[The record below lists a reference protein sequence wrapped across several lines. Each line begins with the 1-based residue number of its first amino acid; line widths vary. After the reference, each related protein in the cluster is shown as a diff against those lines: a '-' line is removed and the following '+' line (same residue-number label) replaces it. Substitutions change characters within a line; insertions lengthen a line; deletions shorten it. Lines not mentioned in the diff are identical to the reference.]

1 MHANSF
7 LPDNK
12 KHAGADTQVDNARLL
27 KGMKIAHNNL
37 VLDLAIF
44 QSPTATKLSLIVWAC
59 RILST
64 SVIFFWEHQHIAV
77 NSPDLTLSQNPV
89 AKWQEMT
96 CSFHP
101 FKVRHSDRALGMGPP
116 E

>member
-1 MHANSF
+1 
-7 LPDNK
+7 
-12 KHAGADTQVDNARLL
+12 
-27 KGMKIAHNNL
+27 
-37 VLDLAIF
+37 
-44 QSPTATKLSLIVWAC
+44 
-59 RILST
+59 LST